1 MSQPSFAGILPDEHV
16 RYEASFTPHLILKHI
31 KTTLVVTDRRVLV
44 HHPHVIFGFIEHGYA
59 KREIPLRHVSLVAAG
74 TRTSTSE
81 VIKAV
86 VAALV
91 GFVVITSGSGFGGAI
106 GAIAILVGLVLFGAA
121 VLWFLGAYGNAV
133 SIHSTSG
140 ASIEARG
147 SKQEFAQIQEVG
159 DEVGRLLST

>member
-1 MSQPSFAGILPDEHV
+1 MSHPSFAGILPDEQV

-44 HHPHVIFGFIEHGYA
+44 HHPHVIFGFFEHGYA

-91 GFVVITSGSGFGGAI
+91 GIAAITSGYGGAI
-106 GAIAILVGLVLFGAA
+106 GAIAILVGLVLLAAA
-121 VLWFLGAYGNAV
+121 VLWFLGANGNAV
-133 SIHSTSG
+133 SIQSTG
-140 ASIEARG
+140 GESIVARG
-147 SKQEFAQIQEVG
+147 SKQQFAQIQQAG
-159 DEVGRLLST
+159 DEIGRLLST